1 MDQCL
6 LSLTMAVIV
15 GWQMRVIPE
24 TKLIS
29 YKLQDGPI
37 PMGVASGLT
46 VYASAEW
53 ASLLPLADGGHQV
66 VRGLTVPRVTQDMPE
81 IDMIKIF
88 NSIKKNSKEIKSI
101 QNLKVPK
108 FVGGKIDMILGIKY
122 QNIYPELVHQFPNG
136 LAAFKS
142 KLMPAIPGAVACIE
156 DPLVLWQ
163 A

>member
-15 GWQMRVIPE
+15 GWQIRVIPE

-66 VRGLTVPRVTQDMPE
+66 VRGLTVPRVTRHARDRH
-81 IDMIKIF
+81 D
-88 NSIKKNSKEIKSI
+88 
-101 QNLKVPK
+101 
-108 FVGGKIDMILGIKY
+108 
-122 QNIYPELVHQFPNG
+122 
-136 LAAFKS
+136 
-142 KLMPAIPGAVACIE
+142 
-156 DPLVLWQ
+156 
-163 A
+163 